1 MVATGPRMVTGH
13 ATGARSRN
21 AYTGF
26 KRMLLTLSTTH
37 QPATDLGFLLHKHPD
52 RAQQASL
59 SFGTAHLFYPEA
71 DDQRCT
77 FALLLEVDPVAL
89 VRGRGG
95 AEAGPLDQYVN
106 DRPYV
111 GSSFLSVA
119 LSRTL
124 GTALGGRCPHRPDL
138 AAADL
143 PLEVRIVPLSCRG
156 GTDIVRR
163 LFEPLG
169 YQVGAEPLPLDPD
182 HPEWGPGCLHAVTIR
197 ADCRLADLLTHLTV
211 LIPVLD
217 DAKHYYVGDD
227 EVEKLLRRGEG
238 WLAGHP
244 ERDLITRR
252 YLRHQHGLARA
263 ALLRL
268 DADEAVPGA
277 VDDGEDALEKPIRV
291 NDLRLDAVTAE
302 LEACGAS
309 TVLDLGC
316 GEGRLLRRLAEMS
329 QFSAIVGVD
338 ASPAALERA
347 GRRLGLE
354 PPAPQAN
361 TRVRLMQGALT
372 YRDRRLAGFD
382 AAAVVEVVEH
392 IDPQRLPAFEEAVF
406 RVARPGT
413 VVLTTP
419 NRDYNSRFPTL
430 AAGTMRHWDHRFEW
444 SRAEFRAWA
453 EDVSSRCGYTVRIEP
468 VGETDPELGAPTQ
481 MGVFTRCA

>member
-1 MVATGPRMVTGH
+1 
-13 ATGARSRN
+13 
-21 AYTGF
+21 
-26 KRMLLTLSTTH
+26 MLLTLSTTH
-37 QPATDLGFLLHKHPD
+37 RPATDLGFLLHKHPD

-71 DDQRCT
+71 NEQRCT

-95 AEAGPLDQYVN
+95 AEAGPLDQYVS

-111 GSSFLSVA
+111 GSSLLSVA

-143 PLEVRIVPLSCRG
+143 PLEARIVPLSCRG
-156 GTDIVRR
+156 GGIVRR

-169 YQVGAEPLPLDPD
+169 YAVGAEPLPLDPI
-182 HPEWGPGCLHAVTIR
+182 HPEWGPGCLHAVTLS
-197 ADCRLADLLTHLTV
+197 AHCRLADLLTHLTV

-217 DAKHYYVGDD
+217 DGKHYYVGDD

-238 WLAGHP
+238 WLARHP
-244 ERDLITRR
+244 ERDLIARR
-252 YLRHQHGLARA
+252 YLRHQHGLAEA
-263 ALLRL
+263 ALRQL
-268 DADEAVPGA
+268 DAEEAAGA
-277 VDDGEDALEKPIRV
+277 ESAEEDGEAGLEHPIRL
-291 NDLRLDAVTAE
+291 NDLRLDAVMAE

-309 TVLDLGC
+309 SVIDLGC
-316 GEGRLLRRLAEMS
+316 GEGRLLQRLAARG
-329 QFSAIVGVD
+329 QFTSIIGVD
-338 ASPAALERA
+338 VSPAALERA
-347 GRRLGLE
+347 SRRLGLA
-354 PPAPQAN
+354 PPAPQPNA
-361 TRVRLMQGALT
+361 RVRLLQGALT

-382 AAAVVEVVEH
+382 AAALVEVVEH
-392 IDPQRLPAFEEAVF
+392 IDPHRLPAFEEAVF

-419 NRDYNSRFPTL
+419 NRNYNSRFATL
-430 AAGTMRHWDHRFEW
+430 ATGTMRHPDHRFEW

-453 EDVSSRCGYTVRIEP
+453 EDVSRRFGYTVRLEP
-468 VGETDPELGAPTQ
+468 IGEADPALGAPTQ
-481 MGVFTRCA
+481 MGVFTRCV

>member
-1 MVATGPRMVTGH
+1 
-13 ATGARSRN
+13 
-21 AYTGF
+21 
-26 KRMLLTLSTTH
+26 
-37 QPATDLGFLLHKHPD
+37 
-52 RAQQASL
+52 
-59 SFGTAHLFYPEA
+59 
-71 DDQRCT
+71 
-77 FALLLEVDPVAL
+77 VAL

-95 AEAGPLDQYVN
+95 VEAGPLDQYVN

-138 AAADL
+138 AVADL
-143 PLEVRIVPLSCRG
+143 PLEARIVPLSCRG
-156 GTDIVRR
+156 GGDIVRR

-169 YQVGAEPLPLDPD
+169 YVVGAEPLPLDPI
-182 HPEWGPGCLHAVTIR
+182 HPEWGSGCLHAVTLS
-197 ADCRLADLLTHLTV
+197 AHCRLADLLTHLTV

-217 DAKHYYVGDD
+217 DGKHYYVGDD
-227 EVEKLLRRGEG
+227 EVEKLLRRGGG
-238 WLAGHP
+238 WLSRHP
-244 ERDLITRR
+244 DRDLIARR
-252 YLRHQHGLARA
+252 YLRHQHSLAEA
-263 ALLRL
+263 ALRQL
-268 DADEAVPGA
+268 DAEEAAGA
-277 VDDGEDALEKPIRV
+277 ESAEEDGEAGLERPIRL
-291 NDLRLDAVTAE
+291 NDLRLDAVMAE

-309 TVLDLGC
+309 RVIDLGC
-316 GEGRLLRRLAEMS
+316 GEGRLLQRLAARS
-329 QFSAIVGVD
+329 QFTSIVGVD
-338 ASPAALERA
+338 VSPAALERA
-347 GRRLGLE
+347 SRRLGLA
-354 PPAPQAN
+354 PPAPQPDA
-361 TRVRLMQGALT
+361 RVRLLQGALT

-382 AAAVVEVVEH
+382 AAALVEVVEH
-392 IDPQRLPAFEEAVF
+392 IDPHRLPVFEEAVF
-406 RVARPGT
+406 RVAQPGT

>member
-1 MVATGPRMVTGH
+1 
-13 ATGARSRN
+13 
-21 AYTGF
+21 
-26 KRMLLTLSTTH
+26 MLPTLSTTH
-37 QPATDLGFLLHKHPD
+37 QPATELGFLLHKHPD

-71 DDQRCT
+71 NEQRCT

-95 AEAGPLDQYVN
+95 ASAGPLDQYVN

-119 LSRTL
+119 LSRIL
-124 GTALGGRCPHRPDL
+124 GTALSGRCAHRPGL

-143 PLEVRIVPLSCRG
+143 PLEARIVPLSCRG
-156 GTDIVRR
+156 GGGIVRR

-169 YQVGAEPLPLDPD
+169 YEVRAEPLPLDPS
-182 HPEWGPGCLHAVTIR
+182 HPEWGPGSLYAVTLK

-217 DAKHYYVGDD
+217 DGKHYYVADD

-244 ERDLITRR
+244 ERDLIARR
-252 YLRHQHGLARA
+252 YLRHQHGLAAA

-268 DADEAVPGA
+268 DAEETAPSTGEN
-277 VDDGEDALEKPIRV
+277 GEDALEKMIRL
-291 NDLRLDAVTAE
+291 NDLRLDAVAAE

-309 TVLDLGC
+309 SVLDLGC
-316 GEGRLLRRLAEMS
+316 GEGRLLRRLAEKDR
-329 QFSAIVGVD
+329 FSSIVGVD

-347 GRRLGLE
+347 GRRLGL
-354 PPAPQAN
+354 PPAPRPG
-361 TRVRLMQGALT
+361 TRVKLLQGALT
-372 YRDRRLAGFD
+372 YRDHRLAGFD

-419 NRDYNSRFPTL
+419 NRDYNSRFATL
-430 AAGTMRHWDHRFEW
+430 AAGIMRHPDHRFEW
-444 SRAEFRAWA
+444 NRAEFRAWA
-453 EDVSSRCGYTVRIEP
+453 EDVSDRCGYTVRIEP

>member
-1 MVATGPRMVTGH
+1 
-13 ATGARSRN
+13 
-21 AYTGF
+21 
-26 KRMLLTLSTTH
+26 MLLTLSTTH
-37 QPATDLGFLLHKHPD
+37 RPATDLGFLLHKHPD
-52 RAQQASL
+52 RAQQTRL

-89 VRGRGG
+89 VRGSG
-95 AEAGPLDQYVN
+95 AGAGPLDQYVN

-143 PLEVRIVPLSCRG
+143 PFDARIVPLSCRG
-156 GTDIVRR
+156 GGDVVRR

-169 YQVGAEPLPLDPD
+169 YDVEAEPLALDPA
-182 HPEWGPGCLHAVTIR
+182 HLEWGPGCLYAVTLR
-197 ADCRLADLLTHLTV
+197 ANCRLADLLTHLTV

-238 WLAGHP
+238 WLANHP

-252 YLRHQHGLARA
+252 YLRHQHGLAKA

-268 DADEAVPGA
+268 DAEEAVPGA
-277 VDDGEDALEKPIRV
+277 VDDGEDALETPIRL
-291 NDLRLDAVTAE
+291 NDLRLEAVAAE
-302 LEACGAS
+302 LEACGAN

-316 GEGRLLRRLAEMS
+316 GEGRLLRRLAEKGR
-329 QFSAIVGVD
+329 FSSIVGVD

-347 GRRLGLE
+347 GRRLGARAGVKL
-354 PPAPQAN
+354 Q
-361 TRVRLMQGALT
+361 QGALT

-392 IDPQRLPAFEEAVF
+392 IDPERLPAFEEAVF
-406 RVARPGT
+406 RTAHPGT

-419 NRDYNSRFPTL
+419 NRDYNGRFATL
-430 AAGTMRHWDHRFEW
+430 AAGTMRHPDHRFEW
-444 SRAEFRAWA
+444 SRDEFRAWA
-453 EDVSSRCGYTVRIEP
+453 NGVCARFGYTVRIEP
-468 VGETDPELGAPTQ
+468 VGEPDPALGAPTQ